1 MTVDL
6 TVCARTDVGLV
17 RPVNEDGF
25 VIADLTSGCALHDPY
40 ASSRLEVGEGGVLL
54 AVSDGLGGHAAGE
67 VASALVLESLRRSLA
82 RIIPADP
89 VQVDLLLE
97 DAVQRANRAVWE
109 ASALHR
115 GCERMGATLT
125 AAFVHGG
132 FAHIAEVGDSRAYL
146 LRGHAIQLVTHD
158 QSYVQLLIDSGVAP
172 WEARRSPMS
181 GAVLQA
187 MGLLPSV
194 TVAIERLALRRG
206 DCLILCSDGLSGKV
220 GDAELRAAVQWSR
233 EPDRACDAMIDLALE
248 RGGDDNVTAVVAS
261 VGGDLPPAIAGE
273 SISDT
278 LHVVQEFRM
287 GVR

>member
-6 TVCARTDVGLV
+6 MVCARTDVGLV

-25 VIADLTSGCALHDPY
+25 VVADLTSGCALHDPY
-40 ASSRLEVGEGGVLL
+40 ASLRLEVGDRGVLL

-67 VASALVLESLRRSLA
+67 VASALVLESLRRSLS
-82 RIIPADP
+82 RSIPANP
-89 VQVDLLLE
+89 MQVDELVE
-97 DAVQRANRAVWE
+97 EAVQQANRAVWE

-125 AAFVHGG
+125 AVLVHGG

-146 LRGHAIQLVTHD
+146 LRGHSIQLVTHD
-158 QSYVQLLIDSGVAP
+158 QSYVQLLIDSGVSP

-233 EPDRACDAMIDLALE
+233 EPDRACEAMIDLALE
-248 RGGDDNVTAVVAS
+248 RGGDDNITAIVAS
-261 VGGDLPPAIAGE
+261 VEGDLPPAIAGE

-287 GVR
+287 GAR